1 MLIIVD
7 ELSKEPRD
15 LSGRVELGLGD
26 GECRD
31 GLVINKPVAY
41 KFEVLKKDS
50 GVRVRG
56 NVKAGV
62 EVSCSRCTK
71 RVSIAL
77 ARQFTVF
84 FVAADALEGAFEA
97 ELDEDDLDIDY
108 YDGGSIDGL
117 QLLGEQIIL
126 GLPMKA
132 LCEEDCKGLCGMCGI
147 DLNRIDCDCEPGA
160 DPLWAPLK
168 ALRDQLES

>member
-15 LSGRVELGLGD
+15 LSGGVELGLGD
-26 GECRD
+26 DARSE
-31 GLVINKPVAY
+31 GLVINKPVTY
-41 KFEVLKKDS
+41 KLEVRNQGS
-50 GVRVRG
+50 GVRIRG
-56 NVKAGV
+56 NVKAVV
-62 EVSCSRCTK
+62 EASCSRCTK

-84 FVAADALEGAFEA
+84 FVAVDALDGVFEA

-108 YDGGSIDGL
+108 YNGGSIDGL

-126 GLPMKA
+126 GLPMKS
-132 LCEEDCKGLCGMCGI
+132 LCEEDCKGLCGTCGI
-147 DLNRIDCDCEPGA
+147 DLNRIDCDCEP
-160 DPLWAPLK
+160 DVNPLWAPLK